1 MLTRPSGVFPRRG
14 EASSPVSSADDSS
27 ECSPT
32 GGASISTSS
41 PEEEDSSTDAS
52 SAEWRATMC
61 FVLVIEEEV
70 EQVERVKNLKKLQ
83 SSKPKREEMR
93 VEMSHPEGTLGF

>member
-41 PEEEDSSTDAS
+41 PEEEDPSTDAS

-70 EQVERVKNLKKLQ
+70 ERVKKEKNLEK
-83 SSKPKREEMR
+83 SFEAPSEER
-93 VEMSHPEGTLGF
+93 GF